1 VSKKKMMKSR
11 PVNEGDILKRLSA
24 GLSEE
29 EIRRILAGA
38 LNSLDQA
45 GVDRLLQRV
54 GSETGTAL
62 RRVLDADNSKCP
74 LVPGRA
80 KIKEEWEQAWED
92 WDSRI
97 AEASDSEGDYVIQ
110 EHHWE
115 EPYFD
120 PQSVT
125 HDLEPIAARMRKLLP
140 RVFDENIDPD
150 FSFAQ
155 AVQEGIEEIES
166 GLPDWMDPF
175 ANEGF
180 GLGPEVTACLIDW
193 EWRSARRRGMTAFQF
208 VDQLCQLEASTQGL
222 GLGLDERVV
231 ARFIRG
237 LGADAKNDVLKG
249 IQAKRDQ
256 KPWKQALDSAHS
268 SWFRI
273 YKELCRSQDR
283 PAYLENCRVR
293 ISQDWTLALPVAK
306 DLERRKKHAEILA
319 LCAAALRSFLYLR
332 EGERWELREE
342 LLVARAGYRLNGQLD
357 ARLPD
362 LLQIWGR
369 SARALEEEEIA
380 AAARLQ
386 SDLLEEWR
394 NWDKAIAAF
403 HRIPQPRF
411 APLRERLFAQWRELV
426 AERSVGSVLYGL
438 YGDLPQKPHW
448 VHALADAAWEGEGS
462 QDSFCAWLRQWLNTT
477 ERDCATLRRSQGA
490 LARLSLDLDSAAWL
504 SSVSPTMARVL
515 AYNQSNDPALG
526 ASRRTWLERLGAY
539 SLVPE
544 LLAFW
549 RRNAQHLV
557 PDPAASGGTDY
568 LSCADWAQALRE
580 LNPTSCKELLRQWS
594 VAHHR
599 RRNLWRALQTK
610 GLSMSAGNGE

>member
-1 VSKKKMMKSR
+1 VSKKTTMMKSR
-11 PVNEGDILKRLSA
+11 PVNEAEILKRLSA
-24 GLSEE
+24 GLSKE

-38 LNSLDQA
+38 LNSLDQP

-62 RRVLDADNSKCP
+62 RRVLDADNSKRP
-74 LVPGRA
+74 IVPGRA
-80 KIKEEWEQAWED
+80 KIKEEWEQAWAD

-97 AEASDSEGDYVIQ
+97 AEASDSEGDYVIH

-140 RVFDENIDPD
+140 PVFDENIDPD

-155 AVQEGIEEIES
+155 AVQDGIEEIES

-175 ANEGF
+175 ANAGF
-180 GLGPEVTACLIDW
+180 GLGPEVTAALIDW
-193 EWRSARRRGMTAFQF
+193 EWRSARRRRMTAFQF
-208 VDQLCQLEASTQGL
+208 VDQLCQLEVSTQGL
-222 GLGLDERVV
+222 SLDDKVV

-268 SWFRI
+268 GWFRI
-273 YKELCRSQDR
+273 YTELCRGQDR
-283 PAYLENCRVR
+283 PAYLENCRARV
-293 ISQDWTLALPVAK
+293 SQDWTLALPVAK
-306 DLERRKKHAEILA
+306 DLERKKKHAEILA
-319 LCAAALRSFLYLR
+319 LCAAALRSFLHLR
-332 EGERWELREE
+332 EGEKCELREE
-342 LLVARAGYRLNGQLD
+342 LLVVRAGYRLNGQWD
-357 ARLPD
+357 ARLLD

-369 SARALEEEEIA
+369 SAFALQKEEIA

-386 SDLLEEWR
+386 SDLLEDWR
-394 NWDKAIAAF
+394 NWDKTIAAF
-403 HRIPQPRF
+403 RRIPQPRF
-411 APLRERLFAQWRELV
+411 ASLRERLFAQWRELV

-438 YGDLPQKPHW
+438 YGDPHQKPHW
-448 VHALADAAWEGEGS
+448 VHVLAEAAWEGEGS
-462 QDSFCAWLRQWLNTT
+462 QDSFCAWLRQWLNAT
-477 ERDCATLRRSQGA
+477 ERDCEALRLSQGA

-504 SSVSPTMARVL
+504 SSVSPTMARLL
-515 AYNQSNDPALG
+515 ALNQSNDLALG
-526 ASRRTWLERLGAY
+526 ASRRKWLERLGVS
-539 SLVPE
+539 SLGPE

-549 RRNAQHLV
+549 RRNAHCLV

-568 LSCADWAQALRE
+568 QSCADWSQALRE
-580 LNPTSCKELLRQWS
+580 VNPASCKELLREWS

-610 GLSMSAGNGE
+610 GLSMSAENG

>member
-1 VSKKKMMKSR
+1 
-11 PVNEGDILKRLSA
+11 
-24 GLSEE
+24 
-29 EIRRILAGA
+29 

-45 GVDRLLQRV
+45 GVDRLLQQV

-62 RRVLDADNSKCP
+62 RRVLDADNSKHSP
-74 LVPGRA
+74 VPGRA
-80 KIKEEWEQAWED
+80 KIKEEWEQAWAD
-92 WDSRI
+92 WNSRI
-97 AEASDSEGDYVIQ
+97 AEASDSEGDYIVQ

-155 AVQEGIEEIES
+155 AVQEAIEEIES

-175 ANEGF
+175 AYEGF

-193 EWRSARRRGMTAFQF
+193 EWRGARRRGRTAFQF
-208 VDQLCQLEASTQGL
+208 VDQLCQLEVSKQGL
-222 GLGLDERVV
+222 GLDDKVV

-237 LGADAKNDVLKG
+237 LGTDAKNDVLRG

-268 SWFRI
+268 GWFRI
-273 YKELCRSQDR
+273 YTELCRGQDR
-283 PAYLENCRVR
+283 PAYLENCRAR

-306 DLERRKKHAEILA
+306 DLERGKKYAEILA
-319 LCAAALRSFLYLR
+319 LCAAALRSFLHLR
-332 EGERWELREE
+332 EGEKWELREE
-342 LLVARAGYRLNGQLD
+342 LLVSRAGYRVNGQWD
-357 ARLPD
+357 ARLLD
-362 LLQIWGR
+362 LLQIWRR
-369 SARALEEEEIA
+369 SARALQEEEIA
-380 AAARLQ
+380 VAARLQ
-386 SDLLEEWR
+386 SDLLEDWR

-403 HRIPQPRF
+403 RRIPQPRV
-411 APLRERLFAQWRELV
+411 APLRERFFAQWRELV
-426 AERSVGSVLYGL
+426 TERSVGSVLYGL
-438 YGDLPQKPHW
+438 YGDPPQKPHW
-448 VHALADAAWEGEGS
+448 VHALADAAWEEGS

-504 SSVSPTMARVL
+504 SLVSPTMARLL
-515 AYNQSNDPALG
+515 AHNQSNDPALG
-526 ASRRTWLERLGAY
+526 ASRRTWLKRLGAY

-549 RRNAQHLV
+549 RRNTQRLV
-557 PDPAASGGTDY
+557 PDPAASGGADY
-568 LSCADWAQALRE
+568 QSCADWAQALRE
-580 LNPTSCKELLRQWS
+580 VNPTSCKELLRQWS

-599 RRNLWRALQTK
+599 RRNLWRALQRK

>member
-1 VSKKKMMKSR
+1 MSKKKMMKSR

-29 EIRRILAGA
+29 EIRHILAGA
-38 LNSLDQA
+38 LHSLDQA
-45 GVDRLLQRV
+45 DVDRLLQRV
-54 GSETGTAL
+54 GSQTGAAL
-62 RRVLDADNSKCP
+62 RRVLDAGNSRRP
-74 LVPGRA
+74 IVPGRA
-80 KIKEEWEQAWED
+80 KIKEEWEQAWAD
-92 WDSRI
+92 WHSRI
-97 AEASDSEGDYVIQ
+97 AEASDGEGDYVIR

-120 PQSVT
+120 PLSVT

-140 RVFDENIDPD
+140 RVFDENIDRD

-155 AVQEGIEEIES
+155 AVRESIEEIES

-193 EWRSARRRGMTAFQF
+193 EWRSARRRRMTAFQF
-208 VDQLCQLEASTQGL
+208 VDQLCQLEVLAQGL
-222 GLGLDERVV
+222 GLDDKVV

-256 KPWKQALDSAHS
+256 KAWKQALDSAHS
-268 SWFRI
+268 GWFRI
-273 YKELCRSQDR
+273 YTELCRSQDR
-283 PAYLENCRVR
+283 PAYLENCRAR
-293 ISQDWTLALPVAK
+293 IGQDWTLALPVAK
-306 DLERRKKHAEILA
+306 DLEHRKKYAEILA
-319 LCAAALRSFLYLR
+319 LCAAALRSFLHLR
-332 EGERWELREE
+332 EGEKWELREE
-342 LLVARAGYRLNGQLD
+342 LLVVRAGYQLNGQWD
-357 ARLPD
+357 ARLLN

-369 SARALEEEEIA
+369 SARALQEEEIA

-386 SDLLEEWR
+386 SDLLGDWK

-403 HRIPQPRF
+403 RRIPQPRF
-411 APLRERLFAQWRELV
+411 APLRERLFAHWRELV
-426 AERSVGSVLYGL
+426 AKRSVGSVLYGR
-438 YGDLPQKPHW
+438 YGDPPQKLHW
-448 VHALADAAWEGEGS
+448 VHALADAAWEGEGG
-462 QDSFCAWLRQWLNTT
+462 QDSFCAWLRQWLNVA
-477 ERDCATLRRSQGA
+477 ERDCRILRLSQGA
-490 LARLSLDLDSAAWL
+490 LGRLSLDLDSAAWL
-504 SSVSPTMARVL
+504 SSESPMMARLL
-515 AYNQSNDPALG
+515 AYDQGNDPALG
-526 ASRRTWLERLGAY
+526 ASRRRWLKRLGVS

-549 RRNAQHLV
+549 RRNAQRLV
-557 PDPAASGGTDY
+557 PDPAASGGSDY
-568 LSCADWAQALRE
+568 QSCADWAQALRE
-580 LNPTSCKELLRQWS
+580 LNPTSCKELLGQWS

-599 RRNLWRALQTK
+599 RRNLWRALQRK